1 MILTEGWTKYDGGE
15 RKDKILPKLDK
26 GDKVNVDFHPEEKQ
40 TQPPKHY
47 TIETLNNYLK
57 NPFRDEKSSDESDDE
72 DYKAI
77 FKGLEL
83 GTEATRTG
91 IIDNAKKSGYISLKK
106 DVYNIEKGGRF
117 LIEQLVD
124 MNISMDKY
132 KTSQLG
138 QALKKVYH
146 GEMTVEESVKIAENE
161 IKEVFDNDRNAGSGF
176 FGDEIGVCP
185 KCGKKVTRGRFA
197 YVCEGADNFGNIK
210 HNGDDTSRKSPD
222 DKSAPGKCDFKINL
236 HILGCAITKEQ
247 AAKILS
253 DGRTDKLDFISK
265 SGKNFSARLKLD
277 NDKKIIF
284 DFT

>member
-1 MILTEGWTKYDGGE
+1 M
-15 RKDKILPKLDK
+15 
-26 GDKVNVDFHPEEKQ
+26 
-40 TQPPKHY
+40 
-47 TIETLNNYLK
+47 
-57 NPFRDEKSSDESDDE
+57 
-72 DYKAI
+72 
-77 FKGLEL
+77 
-83 GTEATRTG
+83 
-91 IIDNAKKSGYISLKK
+91 
-106 DVYNIEKGGRF
+106 
-117 LIEQLVD
+117 LIEQLTDSKNCV
-124 MNISMDKY
+124 DKY
-132 KTSQLG
+132 KRGQLG
-138 QALKKVYH
+138 KEIKKDND
-146 GEMTVEESVKIAENE
+146 GKRTVGESVKIGENE

-210 HNGDDTSRKSPD
+210 HNGDDTSRKRPD

-277 NDKKIIF
+277 NDKKIVF